1 MEQFK
6 ERLIDIFEVEEINDT
21 DVIKQ
26 FEAWDSLT
34 LLSIIAT
41 IDSEFGFQM
50 SASDFDKIETI
61 ADLLQF
67 IENNKK

>member
-41 IDSEFGFQM
+41 IDSEFGFQI